1 MDALLA
7 AGVDVFRINSSHGTR
22 DDRRGMV
29 ERVRSRAARADRIV
43 GVLED
48 LAGPKIRI
56 GRLADADGVE
66 LKVGARLRIAVGDFP
81 GDAERVST
89 TCAPLA
95 VAVRGGEPLL
105 IDDGQILLRAISSDG
120 AEIVAEVEHGGLLT
134 ARKGINVPGVELP
147 LSAVTDADM
156 EEIEAGVEMGVDFLG
171 VSFVQSGDDLRKA
184 RAMTWA
190 HGGDGVGLVAK
201 IERPQ
206 ALERLDDILS
216 VSDAVMVARG
226 DLGLEIPLE
235 RVPRVQKDITRRA
248 RDAGVPVIVA
258 TQVFDTMRHSPRP
271 TRAEVSD
278 AANAVDDGVDA
289 IMLAGET
296 AAGEYLVLAVQ
307 TLDAVLRDAESAQPD
322 RVIPGDIGD
331 RHDRAL
337 CDAAVT
343 LAAAAGA
350 TSTAAAGDRVEPLHA
365 WKPGEVGIGGVNDGA
380 VSNPE
385 GRDQRVRRQPAT
397 RPGALD
403 ERQRLIQVRVVCSDD
418 RRHGPL
424 QPAPDFR
431 RRFRRRQWIAEGS
444 GARAYSHEGEQHDR
458 NQAHRL
464 VVAQTSGPPAA
475 GCAMKRTR
483 QIAGVQQEI
492 GVRNDHG
499 VFRSRSSRS
508 LRLLKASTSS
518 AASRSCSRDG
528 SIPARRRI
536 ALAAGVNRGSV
547 SVACFPRPCRI
558 ASLRAALKVRLRS
571 RIAPRSRRSVSVS
584 RVTVVLTKAS

>member
-29 ERVRSRAARADRIV
+29 ERVRSRAARAGRIV

-56 GRLADADGVE
+56 GSLADPDGVE
-66 LKVGARLRIAVGDFP
+66 LKVGARLRIAVGDSP

-95 VAVRGGEPLL
+95 AAVRGGEPLL

-258 TQVFDTMRHSPRP
+258 TQVFDTMRHAPRP

-296 AAGEYLVLAVQ
+296 AAGEYPVLAVQ
-307 TLDAVLRDAESAQPD
+307 TLDAVLRDAESVQPD

-350 TSTAAAGDRVEPLHA
+350 TAIV
-365 WKPGEVGIGGVNDGA
+365 A
-380 VSNPE
+380 V
-385 GRDQRVRRQPAT
+385 T
-397 RPGALD
+397 
-403 ERQRLIQVRVVCSDD
+403 
-418 RRHGPL
+418 
-424 QPAPDFR
+424 
-431 RRFRRRQWIAEGS
+431 GS
-444 GARAYSHEGEQHDR
+444 GTTARQLAALRPSIPVYAVTVDAAVARQLALYRSVVPLVVPTD
-458 NQAHRL
+458 RL
-464 VVAQTSGPPAA
+464 VVGQLKPELVRRGIVHA
-475 GCAMKRTR
+475 GDAVV
-483 QIAGVQQEI
+483 IA
-492 GVRNDHG
+492 
-499 VFRSRSSRS
+499 
-508 LRLLKASTSS
+508 
-518 AASRSCSRDG
+518 
-528 SIPARRRI
+528 
-536 ALAAGVNRGSV
+536 
-547 SVACFPRPCRI
+547 
-558 ASLRAALKVRLRS
+558 
-571 RIAPRSRRSVSVS
+571 
-584 RVTVVLTKAS
+584 RVHSDLEVEDANFVELQRF

>member
-1 MDALLA
+1 VDALLA

-22 DDRRGMV
+22 EHRRGMV
-29 ERVRSRAARADRIV
+29 ERVRSRAARAGRIV

-56 GRLADADGVE
+56 GSLADADGVE
-66 LKVGARLRIAVGDFP
+66 LEVGARLRIAVGDFP

-95 VAVRGGEPLL
+95 AAVRGGEPLL

-296 AAGEYLVLAVQ
+296 AAGEYPVLAVQ

-322 RVIPGDIGD
+322 RVVPGDIGD

-350 TSTAAAGDRVEPLHA
+350 TAIV
-365 WKPGEVGIGGVNDGA
+365 A
-380 VSNPE
+380 V
-385 GRDQRVRRQPAT
+385 T
-397 RPGALD
+397 
-403 ERQRLIQVRVVCSDD
+403 
-418 RRHGPL
+418 
-424 QPAPDFR
+424 
-431 RRFRRRQWIAEGS
+431 GS
-444 GARAYSHEGEQHDR
+444 GTTARQLAALRPPIPVYAFTADDDVARRLALYRSVAPLVAPAD
-458 NQAHRL
+458 RL
-464 VVAQTSGPPAA
+464 VVGQ
-475 GCAMKRTR
+475 
-483 QIAGVQQEI
+483 
-492 GVRNDHG
+492 
-499 VFRSRSSRS
+499 
-508 LRLLKASTSS
+508 LK
-518 AASRSCSRDG
+518 
-528 SIPARRRI
+528 PE
-536 ALAAGVNRGSV
+536 L
-547 SVACFPRPCRI
+547 
-558 ASLRAALKVRLRS
+558 
-571 RIAPRSRRSVSVS
+571 SRRGIVRAGDAVVIA
-584 RVTVVLTKAS
+584 RVHSDLEVEDANFVELQRF